1 MTEDTKNKGL
11 AAMSVLIVKYSD
23 FCDGIQEVYTDEEF
37 EKMVVKLREMSDA
50 LYHVTSCV
58 ANVSAEFTECV

>member
-11 AAMSVLIVKYSD
+11 AAMSVLIVKYAD

-37 EKMVVKLREMSDA
+37 EKMNVKLRELSDA
-50 LYHVTSCV
+50 LHIVTSCV
-58 ANVSAEFTECV
+58 ADASNDFTECV